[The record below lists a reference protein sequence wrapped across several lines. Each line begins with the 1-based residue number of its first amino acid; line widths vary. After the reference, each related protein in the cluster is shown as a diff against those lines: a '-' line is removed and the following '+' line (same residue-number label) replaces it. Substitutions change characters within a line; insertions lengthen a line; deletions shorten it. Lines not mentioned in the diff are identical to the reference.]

1 MFSWMKKNDG
11 HRNPQVFGSVVEG
24 LKKLYFKNLKPL
36 EESYLF
42 NDFHSPV
49 MTEPD
54 FVAKPMVLLVGQ
66 YSTGKTTFIRYLLE
80 RDFPG
85 IRVGP
90 EPTTDS
96 FIAVM
101 HGEKE
106 QVIPGNALMVDPQ
119 KPFRTLDSFGNAF
132 LNRFCCSELPSPVL
146 ESISI
151 VDTPGI
157 LSGEKQSVSR
167 GYDFTGILKWFAE
180 RCDRIILLFDAHKL
194 DISDEFQRGIE
205 VLRDYDDKIRIVL
218 NKADMVTTQQLMRVY
233 GALMWSLGKVIN
245 TPEVARVYIGSFWD
259 QPLQIDENR
268 KLFECEANDLFSDI
282 QTLPR
287 NAALRKLNDFI
298 KRARLAKVHAYV
310 IAELKNQMPAVFGKD
325 KKKEQLLNKLSEV
338 YMKIQKEQNIS
349 PGDFPPVL
357 KMKEQ
362 LRKYDFSK
370 FAPLKTK
377 LIESLDR
384 MLANEIPRLMAMIP
398 LENESESDH
407 SVKGGAFTVSHAT
420 NNPFASGACQGAA
433 FGAGS
438 DDWVVEEFKD
448 EYDKIFKSLNPQG
461 GKISG
466 AVAKKEM
473 TKSKL
478 QNNILGK
485 IWTLADIDRDGKL
498 DEDEFALAMYLI
510 KIKLEDDDLPE
521 ELSSHLIPPS
531 KRLQSSNGMDYD

>member
-1 MFSWMKKNDG
+1 MFSWMKKNDSQ
-11 HRNPQVFGSVVEG
+11 RNQVFNSVVDG
-24 LKKLYFKNLKPL
+24 LRKLYFKTLKPL
-36 EESYLF
+36 EEAYLF
-42 NDFHSPV
+42 NDFHSPA
-49 MTEPD
+49 MSDPD

-80 RDFPG
+80 REFPG
-85 IRVGP
+85 IRIGP

-101 HGEKE
+101 HGDSE
-106 QVIPGNALMVDPQ
+106 QVIPGNALIVDPS
-119 KPFRTLDSFGNAF
+119 KPFRTLSSFGNAF

-245 TPEVARVYIGSFWD
+245 TPEVARVFIGSFWN

-268 KLFECEANDLFSDI
+268 KLFEYEANDLFNDI

-298 KRARLAKVHAYV
+298 KRARLAKVHAFV

-325 KKKEQLLNKLSEV
+325 KKKEQLLKNLADV
-338 YMKIQKEQNIS
+338 YMKIQKEHNIS

-357 KMKEQ
+357 KFKEQ

-370 FAPLKTK
+370 FHPLRLK

-384 MLANEIPRLMAMIP
+384 MLANDIPRLMGMIP
-398 LENESESDH
+398 AEADSNYGDQA
-407 SVKGGAFTVSHAT
+407 SVKGGAFAVSHST
-420 NNPFASGACQGAA
+420 NNPFASGACQGLAL
-433 FGAGS
+433 GAET
-438 DDWVVEEFKD
+438 DNWVVEEFKE
-448 EYDKIFKSLNPQG
+448 EYDILFQSLGPKG
-461 GKISG
+461 GKING
-466 AVAKKEM
+466 AVAKREM
-473 TKSKL
+473 VKSKL
-478 QNNILGK
+478 QNTVLGK
-485 IWTLADIDRDGKL
+485 IWTLSDIDRDGQL
-498 DEDEFALAMYLI
+498 DKDEFALAMYLI
-510 KIKLEDDDLPE
+510 KVKLDDDDDLPD
-521 ELSSHLIPPS
+521 ELPIHLIPPS
-531 KRLQSSNGMDYD
+531 KRVKNGMDD

>member
-1 MFSWMKKNDG
+1 MFSWMKKNDSQ
-11 HRNPQVFGSVVEG
+11 RNQVFNSVVDG
-24 LKKLYFKNLKPL
+24 LRKLYFKTLKPL
-36 EESYLF
+36 EEAYLF
-42 NDFHSPV
+42 NDFHSPA
-49 MTEPD
+49 MSDPD

-80 RDFPG
+80 REFPG
-85 IRVGP
+85 IRIGP

-101 HGEKE
+101 HGDSE
-106 QVIPGNALMVDPQ
+106 QVIPGNALIVDPS
-119 KPFRTLDSFGNAF
+119 KPFRTLSSFGNAF

-146 ESISI
+146 ESITI

-245 TPEVARVYIGSFWD
+245 TPEVARVFIGSFWN

-268 KLFECEANDLFSDI
+268 KLFEYEANDLFNDI

-298 KRARLAKVHAYV
+298 KRARLAKVHAFV

-325 KKKEQLLNKLSEV
+325 KKKEQLLKNLADV
-338 YMKIQKEQNIS
+338 YMKIQKEHNIS
-349 PGDFPPVL
+349 PGDFPPVM
-357 KMKEQ
+357 KFKEQ

-370 FAPLKTK
+370 FHPLRLK

-384 MLANEIPRLMAMIP
+384 MLANDIPRLMGMIP
-398 LENESESDH
+398 AEADSNYGDQA
-407 SVKGGAFTVSHAT
+407 SVKGGAFAVSHST
-420 NNPFASGACQGAA
+420 NNPFASGACQGLAL
-433 FGAGS
+433 GAET
-438 DDWVVEEFKD
+438 DNWVVEEFKE
-448 EYDKIFKSLNPQG
+448 EYDILFQSLGPKG
-461 GKISG
+461 GKING
-466 AVAKKEM
+466 AVAKREM
-473 TKSKL
+473 VKSKL
-478 QNNILGK
+478 QNTVLGK
-485 IWTLADIDRDGKL
+485 IWTLSDIDRDGQL
-498 DEDEFALAMYLI
+498 DKDEFALAMYLI
-510 KIKLEDDDLPE
+510 KVKLDDDDDLPD
-521 ELSSHLIPPS
+521 ELPIHLIPPS
-531 KRLQSSNGMDYD
+531 KRVKNGMDD

>member
-1 MFSWMKKNDG
+1 MKKNDSQ
-11 HRNPQVFGSVVEG
+11 RNQVFNSVVDG
-24 LKKLYFKNLKPL
+24 LRKLYFKTLKPL
-36 EESYLF
+36 EEAYLF
-42 NDFHSPV
+42 NDFHSPA
-49 MTEPD
+49 MSDPD

-80 RDFPG
+80 REFPG
-85 IRVGP
+85 IRIGP

-101 HGEKE
+101 HGDNE
-106 QVIPGNALMVDPQ
+106 QVIPGNALIVDPS
-119 KPFRTLDSFGNAF
+119 KPFRTLSSFGNAF

-146 ESISI
+146 ESITI

-245 TPEVARVYIGSFWD
+245 TPEVARVFIGSFWN

-268 KLFECEANDLFSDI
+268 KLFEYEANDLFNDI

-298 KRARLAKVHAYV
+298 KRARLAKVHAFV

-325 KKKEQLLNKLSEV
+325 KKKEQLLKNLADV
-338 YMKIQKEQNIS
+338 YMKIQKEHNIS

-357 KMKEQ
+357 KFKEQ

-370 FAPLKTK
+370 FHPLRLK

-384 MLANEIPRLMAMIP
+384 MLANDIPRLMGMIP
-398 LENESESDH
+398 AEADSNYGDQA
-407 SVKGGAFTVSHAT
+407 SVKGGAFAVSHST
-420 NNPFASGACQGAA
+420 NNPFASGACQGLAL
-433 FGAGS
+433 GAET
-438 DDWVVEEFKD
+438 DNWVVEEFKE
-448 EYDKIFKSLNPQG
+448 EYDILFQSLGPKG
-461 GKISG
+461 GKING
-466 AVAKKEM
+466 AVAKREM
-473 TKSKL
+473 VKSKL
-478 QNNILGK
+478 QNTVLGK
-485 IWTLADIDRDGKL
+485 IWTLSDIDRDGQL
-498 DEDEFALAMYLI
+498 DKDEFALAMYLI
-510 KIKLEDDDLPE
+510 KVKLDDDDDLPD
-521 ELSSHLIPPS
+521 ELPIHLIPPS
-531 KRLQSSNGMDYD
+531 KRVKNGMDD

>member
-1 MFSWMKKNDG
+1 MFSWMKKNDSQ
-11 HRNPQVFGSVVEG
+11 RNQVFNSVVDG
-24 LKKLYFKNLKPL
+24 LRKLYFKTLKPL
-36 EESYLF
+36 EEAYLF
-42 NDFHSPV
+42 NDFHSPA
-49 MTEPD
+49 MSDPD

-80 RDFPG
+80 REFPG
-85 IRVGP
+85 IRIGP

-101 HGEKE
+101 HGDNE
-106 QVIPGNALMVDPQ
+106 QVIPGNALIVDPS
-119 KPFRTLDSFGNAF
+119 KPFRTLSSFGNAF

-146 ESISI
+146 ESITI

-245 TPEVARVYIGSFWD
+245 TPEVARVFIGSFWN

-268 KLFECEANDLFSDI
+268 KLFEYEANDLFNDI

-298 KRARLAKVHAYV
+298 KRARLAKVHAFV

-325 KKKEQLLNKLSEV
+325 KKKEQLLKNLADV
-338 YMKIQKEQNIS
+338 YMKIQKEHNIS

-357 KMKEQ
+357 KFKEQ

-370 FAPLKTK
+370 FHPLRLK

-384 MLANEIPRLMAMIP
+384 MLANDIPRLMAMIP
-398 LENESESDH
+398 AEADSNYGDQA
-407 SVKGGAFTVSHAT
+407 SVKGGAFAVSHST
-420 NNPFASGACQGAA
+420 NNPFASGACQGLAL
-433 FGAGS
+433 GAET
-438 DDWVVEEFKD
+438 DNWVVEEFKE
-448 EYDKIFKSLNPQG
+448 EYDILFQSLGPKG
-461 GKISG
+461 GKING
-466 AVAKKEM
+466 AVAKREM
-473 TKSKL
+473 VKSKL
-478 QNNILGK
+478 QNTVLGK
-485 IWTLADIDRDGKL
+485 IWTLSDIDRDGQL
-498 DEDEFALAMYLI
+498 DKDEFALAMYLI
-510 KIKLEDDDLPE
+510 KVKLDDDDDLPD
-521 ELSSHLIPPS
+521 ELPIHLIPPS
-531 KRLQSSNGMDYD
+531 KRVKNGMDD

>member
-1 MFSWMKKNDG
+1 MFSWMKKNDSQ
-11 HRNPQVFGSVVEG
+11 RNQVFNSVVDG
-24 LKKLYFKNLKPL
+24 LRKLYFKTLKPL
-36 EESYLF
+36 EEAYLF
-42 NDFHSPV
+42 NDFHSPA
-49 MTEPD
+49 MSDPD

-80 RDFPG
+80 REFPG
-85 IRVGP
+85 IRIGP

-101 HGEKE
+101 HGDNE
-106 QVIPGNALMVDPQ
+106 QVIPGNALIVDPS
-119 KPFRTLDSFGNAF
+119 KPFRTLSSFGNAF

-146 ESISI
+146 ESITI

-245 TPEVARVYIGSFWD
+245 TPEVARVFIGSFWN

-268 KLFECEANDLFSDI
+268 KLFEYEANDLFNDI

-298 KRARLAKVHAYV
+298 KRARLAKVHAFV

-325 KKKEQLLNKLSEV
+325 KKKEQLLKNLADV
-338 YMKIQKEQNIS
+338 YMKIQKEHNIS

-357 KMKEQ
+357 KFKEQ

-370 FAPLKTK
+370 FHPLRLK

-384 MLANEIPRLMAMIP
+384 MLANDIPRLMGMIP
-398 LENESESDH
+398 AEADSNYGDQA
-407 SVKGGAFTVSHAT
+407 SVKGGAFAVSHST
-420 NNPFASGACQGAA
+420 NNPFASGACQGLAL
-433 FGAGS
+433 GAET
-438 DDWVVEEFKD
+438 DNWVVEEFKE
-448 EYDKIFKSLNPQG
+448 EYDILFQSLGPKG
-461 GKISG
+461 GKING
-466 AVAKKEM
+466 AVAKREM
-473 TKSKL
+473 VKSKL
-478 QNNILGK
+478 QNTVLGK
-485 IWTLADIDRDGKL
+485 IWTLSDIDRDGQL
-498 DEDEFALAMYLI
+498 DKDEFALAMYLI
-510 KIKLEDDDLPE
+510 KVKLDDDDDLPD
-521 ELSSHLIPPS
+521 ELPIHLIPPS
-531 KRLQSSNGMDYD
+531 KRVKNGMDD